1 MRIAIGGIEHESSNY
16 SPVQTPLEAFYGH
29 SRSSGTGELLQR
41 SGEVNTIIDGF
52 IRELRRQEVEMV
64 PLVWRHAPSGAQPTR
79 ETHQAMKETLLAPL
93 RQALPVD
100 GILLSLHGA
109 YSAQGIDD
117 ADGDILQSVRQLVGP
132 GCPVIAVHDLH
143 CNIGKTM
150 VDNATALIVEDTY
163 PHVDMAERGMEAARM
178 MVRTVRGEIR
188 PTLAWRPIPLFW
200 AAAKMISAEEPMSR
214 VIDRLH
220 DLEKQPGVL
229 TASVGVGY
237 QWADVNCAGAS
248 TLVVTDDDPAGSP
261 AEGRRSGTLD
271 LAAEGDLAATPALT
285 QPGVGSGRG
294 PGEIS
299 HHPGRPGRQPGRRGA
314 QRRHRD
320 SAPLPAAAVA
330 GRGRALRCR
339 SGNRQDRSPRGCR
352 KAG

>member
-52 IRELRRQEVEMV
+52 IKELRRQEVEMV

-100 GILLSLHGA
+100 GVLLSLHGA

-188 PTLAWRPIPLFW
+188 PTLAWRSIPLFW
-200 AAAKMISAEEPMSR
+200 AAAKMISAEEPMSL

-248 TLVVTDDDPAGSP
+248 TLVVTDNDPAG
-261 AEGRRSGTLD
+261 ARRKADD
-271 LAAEGDLAATPALT
+271 LARWIWKRKEIWQRPPALAC
-285 QPGVGSGRG
+285 PGPGSGRG

-330 GRGRALRCR
+330 GRGRALHRR
-339 SGNRQDRSPRGCR
+339 PGNRQDGSPRGCR
-352 KAG
+352 EAG